1 MERHAAHPGRYAASL
16 WAWAAR
22 IVRAI
27 DTDVV
32 LVVAELRRLNGV
44 GANASSRSARV
55 RLVKQT
61 LARRGKGPNRC
72 C

>member
-1 MERHAAHPGRYAASL
+1 MERHAGHPRRYAASL
-16 WAWAAR
+16 WAEAAR
-22 IVRAI
+22 IARAI
-27 DTDVV
+27 DTAVV

-55 RLVKQT
+55 RLVKRT

>member
-1 MERHAAHPGRYAASL
+1 MDRHAGHPRRYAASL
-16 WAWAAR
+16 WAEAAR
-22 IVRAI
+22 IARAI
-27 DTDVV
+27 DTAVV

>member
-1 MERHAAHPGRYAASL
+1 MVLHAGPLGRYAASL
-16 WAWAAR
+16 RTGAER
-22 IVRAI
+22 IARAI
-27 DTDVV
+27 DTAVV

-44 GANASSRSARV
+44 GANASSRSERV

>member
-1 MERHAAHPGRYAASL
+1 MDRHAAHLGRYAASL

-22 IVRAI
+22 IVQGI
-27 DTDVV
+27 DTAVV

>member
-1 MERHAAHPGRYAASL
+1 MDLHAGPLGRHAASL
-16 WAWAAR
+16 RAR
-22 IVRAI
+22 AERIARAI
-27 DTDVV
+27 DTAVV

-44 GANASSRSARV
+44 GANASSRSDRV

>member
-1 MERHAAHPGRYAASL
+1 MNRHPGHPGRYAASL
-16 WAWAAR
+16 WAAAER
-22 IVRAI
+22 TARAI
-27 DTDVV
+27 NTAVA

-61 LARRGKGPNRC
+61 LAHRGKGPNC
-72 C
+72 CC

>member
-1 MERHAAHPGRYAASL
+1 MDRRTGNLGRYAASL
-16 WAWAAR
+16 WAGAAR
-22 IVRAI
+22 MARAI
-27 DTDVV
+27 DTTVV

-61 LARRGKGPNRC
+61 LARRGNGPNRC

>member
-1 MERHAAHPGRYAASL
+1 MDRRTGNLGRYAAAL
-16 WAWAAR
+16 WVWAAR
-22 IVRAI
+22 IVQGI
-27 DTDVV
+27 DTAVL

-61 LARRGKGPNRC
+61 LARRGNGPNRC

>member
-1 MERHAAHPGRYAASL
+1 MDRHAAHLGRYAASL

-22 IVRAI
+22 IVQRI

>member
-1 MERHAAHPGRYAASL
+1 MERHAGHPRRYAASL

>member
-1 MERHAAHPGRYAASL
+1 VELHAGHPRRYAASL
-16 WAWAAR
+16 WAEAAR
-22 IVRAI
+22 IARAI
-27 DTDVV
+27 DTAVV